1 MEETYGIRKCVL
13 DEHTFGIAGD
23 DYPGG
28 GLGVVGEQDGGFV
41 VAEIRDEELAQ
52 VALVRTS
59 RLLVVARGAVL
70 AAGDLE
76 FDGAPGRRRKAV
88 DFGKKAF

>member
-1 MEETYGIRKCVL
+1 MEETHRIRECVF
-13 DEHTFGIAGD
+13 DEHTLGIAGD

-52 VALVRTS
+52 VALVWTS
-59 RLLVVARGAVL
+59 LLLVVARGAVL
-70 AAGDLE
+70 AAADLE
-76 FDGAPGRRRKAV
+76 FDGAPGRRPKAV
-88 DFGKKAF
+88 DFGAKAF

>member
-1 MEETYGIRKCVL
+1 MEEAHRVRERVL

-52 VALVRTS
+52 VALVRAGF
-59 RLLVVARGAVL
+59 LFVVPRGAML

-76 FDGAPGRRRKAV
+76 FDGAPSRWRQAV
-88 DFGKKAF
+88 DFGEQAW

>member
-1 MEETYGIRKCVL
+1 MEEPHRIAERVF
-13 DEHTFGIAGD
+13 DEHTFGISGD
-23 DYPGG
+23 DCLGG
-28 GLGVVGEQDGGFV
+28 GFGIVGEQDCGLV
-41 VAEIRDEELAQ
+41 MAEIRDEELAQ

-76 FDGAPGRRRKAV
+76 FDGAPGRRPKAV
-88 DFGKKAF
+88 DFGAKAF